1 MKNLTQETLEQAAEI
16 WFKEIGRDASFMK
29 AIEFGANYQAERMYT
44 LQDLEKA
51 YDLGVQAMN
60 ERGVYSRAMCDWDE
74 VKQQFKKK

>member
-1 MKNLTQETLEQAAEI
+1 MKNKETLEEAAEK
-16 WFKEIGRDASFMK
+16 WFKEIGGEASFMK
-29 AIEFGANYQAERMYT
+29 AIEFGAKWQAERMYT
-44 LQDLEKA
+44 LQYLEKA

>member
-1 MKNLTQETLEQAAEI
+1 MSNKETLEEAAFHYSKNKI
-16 WFKEIGRDASFMK
+16 NKNTSLLDFTK
-29 AIEFGANYQAERMYT
+29 GAKWQAERMYT